1 VNRNW
6 KQESQAHSGG
16 SKSLGAVFTVALGV
30 LVVMVFASAS
40 VATAQLRRS
49 HQMDRKAEA
58 ISSQPSD
65 PDIAPEASELQAK
78 ETAELVEPEV
88 FFEWS
93 KSPAAHEADLL
104 RRWNNPLYIEA
115 RRTIDEDELR
125 AAKRIDADQQWQE
138 LEAYIGLISDKKRMA
153 RYESASQMADALLRI
168 DEGTWNALRVG
179 GQAYDL
185 AKSIQTVRREL
196 MGKWRESSA
205 GDPGV
210 KALLDAEDRLPA
222 VDTESAAIRFI
233 ALIQAEDSPIPAHE
247 MGTALMS
254 EGAGS
259 ISKVYDS
266 LRGELKSNLK
276 KQLEVVM
283 QEVGRDEIDFEGKAQ
298 KVAIVA
304 KLLDARA
311 SDFGI

>member
-1 VNRNW
+1 MNQNW
-6 KQESQAHSGG
+6 EPWSQAETGG
-16 SKSLGAVFTVALGV
+16 SKLSGAVFAVV
-30 LVVMVFASAS
+30 LCLLIAMLFASAS
-40 VATAQLRRS
+40 LATAQPRRND
-49 HQMDRKAEA
+49 QIDRTAEA
-58 ISSQPSD
+58 KSSELSD
-65 PDIAPEASELQAK
+65 PDIAPEASELQAE
-78 ETAELVEPEV
+78 ETAEPVEPEV
-88 FFEWS
+88 VFEWS
-93 KSPAAHEADLL
+93 KFPAVHEADLL

-115 RRTIDEDELR
+115 RRMIDEDEVR

-138 LEAYIGLISDKKRMA
+138 LEAYIGLISDKKRMV

-179 GQAYDL
+179 GKAYDL
-185 AKSIQTVRREL
+185 AKSIQTVRNEL

-222 VDTESAAIRFI
+222 VDTDSAAIRFI
-233 ALIQAEDSPIPAHE
+233 ALIQAEESPIPAHE

-266 LRGELKSNLK
+266 LRGELKSNMK
-276 KQLEVVM
+276 KQLKTVM
-283 QEVGRDEIDFEGKAQ
+283 QEVGRDEIDFEGKDQ

-304 KLLDARA
+304 KLLEAKP

>member
-1 VNRNW
+1 MNRNW
-6 KQESQAHSGG
+6 KPLSQAQTGG
-16 SKSLGAVFTVALGV
+16 SKLSGAVFAVALG
-30 LVVMVFASAS
+30 LLIATVFASAS
-40 VATAQLRRS
+40 LATAQPRRS
-49 HQMDRKAEA
+49 NQIDRAAEA
-58 ISSQPSD
+58 TPSKLSD
-65 PDIAPEASELQAK
+65 PDIAPEASELQTE
-78 ETAELVEPEV
+78 ETAEPVEPEV
-88 FFEWS
+88 VFEWS
-93 KSPAAHEADLL
+93 KFPAVHEADLL
-104 RRWNNPLYIEA
+104 RRRNNPLYIEA

-138 LEAYIGLISDKKRMA
+138 LEAYIGLISDKKRMV

-179 GQAYDL
+179 GKAYDL

-222 VDTESAAIRFI
+222 VNTDSAAIRFI
-233 ALIQAEDSPIPAHE
+233 ALIQAEESPIPAHE

-254 EGAGS
+254 EGAGA
-259 ISKVYDS
+259 ISKVYNS
-266 LRGELKSNLK
+266 LRGELKSNMR
-276 KQLEVVM
+276 KQLKVLM
-283 QEVGRDEIDFEGKAQ
+283 QEVGRDEIDFEGKDQ

-304 KLLDARA
+304 KLLEARP